1 MAKIKF
7 IGLGR
12 GVKRVKSTIDWD
24 AVRRRIEEATKDK
37 FEEHR
42 RVRSLAW
49 EKAQFIV
56 WD

>member
-7 IGLGR
+7 IGLSR
-12 GVKRVKSTIDWD
+12 GVKRVKSTIDGD
-24 AVRRRIEEATKDK
+24 AVRGRIEEATKDK

-42 RVRSLAW
+42 RVRRLAW

>member
-1 MAKIKF
+1 MGKIKF

-24 AVRRRIEEATKDK
+24 AEGERIYQATKEKFKEYTRVRR
-37 FEEHR
+37 
-42 RVRSLAW
+42 LAW

>member
-1 MAKIKF
+1 MGKIKF

-12 GVKRVKSTIDWD
+12 GVKRVASTIDWD
-24 AVRRRIEEATKDK
+24 AARRRIEEATKNK
-37 FEEHR
+37 FEEYR
-42 RVRSLAW
+42 RVRRVAW